1 MRKKAKEKK
10 EKKIGVKPII
20 TTIHAPPRKV
30 EDVEMNQMMWQ
41 NDNCHH

>member
-1 MRKKAKEKK
+1 MKKEKEKK
-10 EKKIGVKPII
+10 GKEIGVKPII
-20 TTIHAPPRKV
+20 TTIHAPSMKV